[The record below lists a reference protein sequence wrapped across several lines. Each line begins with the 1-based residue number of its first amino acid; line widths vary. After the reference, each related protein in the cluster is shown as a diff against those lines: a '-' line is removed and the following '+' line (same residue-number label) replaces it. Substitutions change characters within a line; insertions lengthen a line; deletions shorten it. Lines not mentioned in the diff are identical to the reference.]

1 MNEQLRSGVPGE
13 ASESP
18 HMVRIQAGRMGE
30 AIRRWVMRALVFG
43 AAVGGMSP
51 AFPADVQVAT
61 DEEFRAALA
70 VAKAGTRILIAPG
83 RYRGGFARSGLQG
96 TEAEPVVIA
105 GADPQEPPEFVGEAA
120 GGSGSVAMHLSQIS
134 HVVLQ
139 DLVVRG
145 FPGNGLNIDDGGSA
159 ETPSHHVRIE
169 HLQVLRIGPEGNRD
183 GLKMSGVDQFVV
195 VDCVFHGWG
204 GSAIDCVGC
213 HEGVVERCR
222 FEGVEGF
229 SQSNAVQ
236 LKGGSRGV
244 RVLENFFLNAG
255 QRAINIGGST
265 GAAYFRPAVGDS
277 EAAEIEVAGNR
288 FVGGMAAVAWVTAD
302 GGHVHH
308 NTFVDQEKWLLRIL
322 QENQDPRMRPSHDG
336 LFEDNLV
343 VVGDGASV
351 LLNIGPATAPETFR
365 FRRNAWYSRR
375 GRPPQLPTPET
386 DPVSGQGQPLTMPRT
401 ADSRP
406 IAADGPLWDR
416 GAHAYQPPQPTP
428 PAATQGGGV
437 F

>member
-1 MNEQLRSGVPGE
+1 MAILLAASVWTGTVAANEVRVSTDEQLRAAIAAAGPG
-13 ASESP
+13 SE
-18 HMVRIQAGRMGE
+18 
-30 AIRRWVMRALVFG
+30 
-43 AAVGGMSP
+43 
-51 AFPADVQVAT
+51 
-61 DEEFRAALA
+61 
-70 VAKAGTRILIAPG
+70 ILIAPG
-83 RYRGGFARSGLQG
+83 RYRGGFARSGLHG
-96 TEAEPVVIA
+96 TAAKPVVIA
-105 GADPQEPPEFVGEAA
+105 GEDPQQPPEFIGEAA
-120 GGSGSVAMHLSQIS
+120 GGRGLVAIHLSDVS
-134 HVVLQ
+134 HVVLR

-145 FPGNGLNIDDGGSA
+145 FPGNGVNIDDGGSV

-169 HLQVLRIGPEGNRD
+169 HLQVLETGPEGNRD

-195 VDCVFHGWG
+195 SDCVFHGWG

-213 HEGVVERCR
+213 HDGVVERCH

-244 RVLENFFLNAG
+244 RVLENYFLNAG
-255 QRAINIGGST
+255 QRAVNIGGST

-288 FVGGMAAVAWVTAD
+288 FVGGLAAVAWVTAD
-302 GGHVHH
+302 SGHVHH
-308 NTFVDQEKWLLRIL
+308 NTFVDQEKWVLRIL

-343 VVGDGASV
+343 VLGDGVAV
-351 LLNIGPATAPETFR
+351 MLNIGPATAPETFR

-386 DPVSGQGQPLTMPRT
+386 DPVSGQGQPLSMPRT
-401 ADSRP
+401 AESRP
-406 IAADGPLWDR
+406 SAADGPLWTR
-416 GAHAYQPPQPTP
+416 GAHAYEPLQPTR
-428 PAATQGGGV
+428 PAAAQGGGV